1 MPVSNFS
8 LIITRN
14 ENVLT
19 QRSVVE
25 YLSCL
30 LDENMSGEA
39 MARMVLKKV
48 NGKKKFHYRQRR
60 NLSCPIKKM
69 LCKTL
74 VQPLSDFACCSWY
87 PNMSMPLKTKL
98 QTTQNSCIRYCFVL
112 RDKSHFGKNEFEK
125 N

>member
-1 MPVSNFS
+1 MPESNFS

-39 MARMVLKKV
+39 MARMVF
-48 NGKKKFHYRQRR
+48 NGKKKFHYRQRT
-60 NLSCPIKKM
+60 NLSYPIKKM
-69 LCKTL
+69 LCNTL

-87 PNMSMPLKTKL
+87 LNMSMPLKAKL
-98 QTTQNSCIRYCFVL
+98 QTTQNSCIRYCFVV

>member
-1 MPVSNFS
+1 MPESNFS
-8 LIITRN
+8 LIIARN

-48 NGKKKFHYRQRR
+48 NGKKKFHYRQRT
-60 NLSCPIKKM
+60 NLSYPIKKM
-69 LCKTL
+69 LCNTL
-74 VQPLSDFACCSWY
+74 VQPLCMLLLVSKHVNA
-87 PNMSMPLKTKL
+87 T
-98 QTTQNSCIRYCFVL
+98 
-112 RDKSHFGKNEFEK
+112 KNEVTDNSEFLY
-125 N
+125 

>member
-1 MPVSNFS
+1 MPESNFS

-30 LDENMSGEA
+30 LNENISGEA

-48 NGKKKFHYRQRR
+48 NGKRSFIIDKDEIYRILSKKCYA
-60 NLSCPIKKM
+60 
-69 LCKTL
+69 TL
-74 VQPLSDFACCSWY
+74 
-87 PNMSMPLKTKL
+87 
-98 QTTQNSCIRYCFVL
+98 
-112 RDKSHFGKNEFEK
+112 
-125 N
+125 